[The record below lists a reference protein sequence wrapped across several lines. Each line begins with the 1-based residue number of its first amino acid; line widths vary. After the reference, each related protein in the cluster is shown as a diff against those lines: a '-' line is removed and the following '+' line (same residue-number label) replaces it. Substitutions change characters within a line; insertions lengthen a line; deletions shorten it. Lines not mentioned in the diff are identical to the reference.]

1 MAPQGRR
8 GDGAPQIKPLTKA
21 QVRAAN
27 KPANAVPANLKP
39 VVRGGVT
46 KWVKK

>member
-1 MAPQGRR
+1 MAPQGRQSP
-8 GDGAPQIKPLTKA
+8 DKELIKPLTRA

-27 KPANAVPANLKP
+27 KPANAVPADLKP
-39 VVRGGVT
+39 VKRGAVT